1 MSDMKQEDARTAPVG
16 VWQVLE
22 SLRGEELTKWRL
34 AELDNV
40 SSVEMR
46 NLDVLPYP
54 YGWFMACYSDE
65 LAIGEVKP
73 LQYFGRDLVLWRG
86 EDGQPRLIDAYC
98 RHLGAHM
105 GYGGKVEGNNLV
117 CPFHAWAY
125 NEQGCVT
132 DVPYAKRLP
141 PSATRPPATQYKTCE
156 ENKAVWFWYHPY
168 DEAPKWEVDRFDEI
182 FNEDWTEFDKHEW
195 IVRGPIQNLAE
206 NGVDAAHFKYVHG
219 TATFPDYQM
228 SFDGHKRTATVE
240 AKMGTPKG
248 EIDGKISYG
257 TVGPGQSWTKFSGI
271 SETLLISGVTPIAPD
286 RIHIRFA
293 FTQPKEEADGP
304 MQGLAKALKKDI
316 CKQLDQDKVVWDRQK
331 YLNRPII
338 CDGDGPIPAFRSY
351 FSQFYAEWEKEG
363 KKTITSLDVDKKSD

>member
-105 GYGGKVEGNNLV
+105 GYGGKVDGNNLV

-141 PSATRPPATQYKTCE
+141 PSATKPPATQYKTCE

-168 DEAPKWEVDRFDEI
+168 DCLLYTSPSPRDR
-182 FNEDWTEFDKHEW
+182 T
-195 IVRGPIQNLAE
+195 
-206 NGVDAAHFKYVHG
+206 
-219 TATFPDYQM
+219 
-228 SFDGHKRTATVE
+228 
-240 AKMGTPKG
+240 
-248 EIDGKISYG
+248 
-257 TVGPGQSWTKFSGI
+257 
-271 SETLLISGVTPIAPD
+271 
-286 RIHIRFA
+286 
-293 FTQPKEEADGP
+293 
-304 MQGLAKALKKDI
+304 
-316 CKQLDQDKVVWDRQK
+316 
-331 YLNRPII
+331 
-338 CDGDGPIPAFRSY
+338 RSRMP
-351 FSQFYAEWEKEG
+351 SSA
-363 KKTITSLDVDKKSD
+363 